1 MLLLEE
7 TSVDDITMSD
17 SSSLSYHELESTENW
32 EIFPIQ
38 DIVEAKAENLDIPG
52 FSREEL
58 DEFLLYLC
66 TQ

>member
-1 MLLLEE
+1 MLLLGK

-17 SSSLSYHELESTENW
+17 SSSLSYHELELTEKW
-32 EIFPIQ
+32 KISPIQ
-38 DIVEAKAENLDIPG
+38 EIVEAKAGNLDIPG